1 MYFDHTHSPFPWLL
15 PWTLNLCCPHTPGW
29 RRAVRWSLA
38 NLQGATPLEKAK
50 CPSLGHLFIIIIP
63 CYLLVI
69 SWGGDVATSQWEPAR
84 TILTFPQELEAS
96 ELPCDRHEQVLHV
109 FKESL
114 VVAVEDK
121 TNTSLIPAKLECQI
135 GTDHRCLPSLLCCRK
150 TKATCLFNFPKRSE
164 LQGLVILT
172 VHMWWHS
179 VSVIKVLNGSW
190 INKWLQLHFSMILFR
205 PWKTFLVIRSFWF
218 GWCT

>member
-121 TNTSLIPAKLECQI
+121 TNPALFQLSLNARLALI
-135 GTDHRCLPSLLCCRK
+135 TDAFLPFCVVEKQKQHVCLISQRGQSYK
-150 TKATCLFNFPKRSE
+150 DWLF
-164 LQGLVILT
+164 
-172 VHMWWHS
+172 
-179 VSVIKVLNGSW
+179 
-190 INKWLQLHFSMILFR
+190 
-205 PWKTFLVIRSFWF
+205 
-218 GWCT
+218 